1 MRAVERLRPEPMC
14 AARRRASG
22 EGRQAAGPWRSVSGG
37 GHPENGEVSR
47 LVLVMGRDGF
57 KAGGKAYHFLQ
68 YVHISLGEFG
78 FWDDGQHFT
87 FVFSDLQPKLVTVRG
102 AEPAADLRLY
112 QLAADAV
119 DSPGG
124 SGFPPERRGGRRG
137 ADHHG
142 DRGDGLG
149 EGADVVTPSDRTQR
163 CLSFVNYISAFRR
176 RFNAQHRAEQLE

>member
-1 MRAVERLRPEPMC
+1 MHGETVERLRPEPYVRGE
-14 AARRRASG
+14 AARAERDAKLPG
-22 EGRQAAGPWRSVSGG
+22 LGDPYQAA

-102 AEPAADLRLY
+102 RNLLRIC
-112 QLAADAV
+112 D
-119 DSPGG
+119 
-124 SGFPPERRGGRRG
+124 
-137 ADHHG
+137 
-142 DRGDGLG
+142 
-149 EGADVVTPSDRTQR
+149 
-163 CLSFVNYISAFRR
+163 YISLRRMPWIRVADRDFRMSTGVEGEEPIITGIEVTDWVR
-176 RFNAQHRAEQLE
+176 EPTS